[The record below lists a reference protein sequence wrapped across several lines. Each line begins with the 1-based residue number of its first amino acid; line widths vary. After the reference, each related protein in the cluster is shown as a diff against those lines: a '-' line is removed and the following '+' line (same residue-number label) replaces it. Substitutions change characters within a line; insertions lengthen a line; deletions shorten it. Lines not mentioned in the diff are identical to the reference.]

1 MLMMVFTLGLP
12 KLKRPEDST
21 FLIGFMVMGTLLNY
35 YSLFAYSSS
44 SSSSPL
50 ENASAKMG

>member
-12 KLKRPEDST
+12 KLNRPEDST
-21 FLIGFMVMGTLLNY
+21 FFIEFMVIGTLLNSS
-35 YSLFAYSSS
+35 SLFAYSSS

-50 ENASAKMG
+50 EKASAKMG